1 MEAREVLLGD
11 WSRWLRDPMDLLRLS
26 YVVGVPVV
34 WLARAD
40 FPLNLTIS
48 AIAVVAVRFL
58 LLPRFYDLAFCLALG
73 LTGWGDALGLYERV
87 GFYDIV
93 VHTLASFFLAPVF
106 YVVLARADVLP
117 DLKDVKTAHH
127 FVGVFV
133 VTVAL
138 GLAVGAVSEMAE
150 FAFDHFLGTNLAKS
164 ERDTA
169 TDLMVDGLGAV
180 AGAALLVAWATY
192 GWGSVR
198 RVPGENRREQV
209 AA

>member
-26 YVVGVPVV
+26 YVVGVSVV